1 MNDLLRP
8 DSTRNM
14 MRSVLTR
21 RQRIEFSREFESPIR
36 PKSSYG
42 ASGRSNSLENLLLPH
57 PLSALCSDSSP
68 EFDRS
73 RAVRCL
79 KNSSARCYTLVTPV
93 TPTEIG
99 CKPCVHRHCHTVTP
113 YYSKFPAAHA
123 RESKHEV
130 SCAYALSLS

>member
-42 ASGRSNSLENLLLPH
+42 ASGRSNSLEN
-57 PLSALCSDSSP
+57 SALSHPQSVSLLDSSP

-99 CKPCVHRHCHTVTP
+99 CKPRVHRHCHTVTP
-113 YYSKFPAAHA
+113 YFSKFPVAHA
-123 RESKHEV
+123 RARINTAKVAHTR
-130 SCAYALSLS
+130 

>member
-42 ASGRSNSLENLLLPH
+42 ASGRSNFLENLLPQH

-99 CKPCVHRHCHTVTP
+99 CKPCVHRRCHTVTP
-113 YYSKFPAAHA
+113 YFSKFTVTHA
-123 RESKHEV
+123 RARINTAKVAHTR
-130 SCAYALSLS
+130 